1 MLCGTWFN
9 ASVCCYSVLKI
20 FLLFSRWVL
29 ERGLSSLAVQI
40 MLTVQP
46 DTHLYILFIHTY
58 THASHASVMYRTR
71 RIFQGNLIFMG
82 SNQPQKLNPQIRNI
96 KLYKNYHISR
106 GGWYTGISNYHI
118 YGFIREQVSWYIT
131 NGNTGVPRAIKDYVP
146 SLLNNRLTVGLF
158 IGLNCVLR
166 CSIFVVIVSFLFR
179 SFCLRWTIFQQL
191 NCWLKNSILHHLV
204 SFHYHSVVVP
214 FRSFSSMLKLIMLP
228 RLSLIHNPMTTFIL

>member
-1 MLCGTWFN
+1 MLCGTWLN

-20 FLLFSRWVL
+20 FFLFSRWVL

-40 MLTVQP
+40 MLTVQA

-58 THASHASVMYRTR
+58 THASHASVIYRTR

-96 KLYKNYHISR
+96 KLYKNYHVSR

-131 NGNTGVPRAIKDYVP
+131 NGNTGVPRAIKRLCSVFVEQLLDSWIVHWLKLRFTSFRFCSVIVLFRFGFILSSMNNLSTIELLTEKWHFTSFSFVP
-146 SLLNNRLTVGLF
+146 LPF
-158 IGLNCVLR
+158 CC
-166 CSIFVVIVSFLFR
+166 CSISFFFQYAQAHNAPSVI
-179 SFCLRWTIFQQL
+179 I
-191 NCWLKNSILHHLV
+191 NS
-204 SFHYHSVVVP
+204 
-214 FRSFSSMLKLIMLP
+214 
-228 RLSLIHNPMTTFIL
+228 